1 MVSGS
6 KLCGLLIKERRC
18 ALGILYLYSFSNL
31 RQIPRMTPRLTP
43 EKVKARS
50 RFLAIQAL
58 IWSLR
63 AFWVPGFI
71 LKWPGALPEIEA
83 LEIFGPARNI
93 LRSSP
98 PPAAGVN
105 AERILFCDAH
115 RSAVHAR
122 FFSIFCNLPPAPSLP
137 PIHKD
142 YKLTAMQEVNQSVS
156 HQRRLQRSR
165 SSIDFQATAAP
176 RCRII
181 RMTS

>member
-1 MVSGS
+1 M
-6 KLCGLLIKERRC
+6 
-18 ALGILYLYSFSNL
+18 
-31 RQIPRMTPRLTP
+31 PRLTP
-43 EKVKARS
+43 EKVKNRS
-50 RFLAIQAL
+50 RFLAIQVL
-58 IWSLR
+58 SWSTM

-71 LKWPGALPEIEA
+71 LKSGALPEIEA

-105 AERILFCDAH
+105 AERILFCDAQCCPCTLFLYLLQ
-115 RSAVHAR
+115 SAA
-122 FFSIFCNLPPAPSLP
+122 CALP